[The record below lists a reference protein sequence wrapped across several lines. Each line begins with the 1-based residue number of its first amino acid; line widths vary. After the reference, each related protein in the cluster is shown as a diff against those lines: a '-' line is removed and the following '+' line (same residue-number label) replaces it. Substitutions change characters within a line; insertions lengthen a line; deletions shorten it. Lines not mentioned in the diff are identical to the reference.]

1 MVTISEYTDAKKES
15 FKSLNYEWL
24 EKYFAI
30 EPVDEK
36 MLSDPRREII
46 DKGGYIFFAEYNGT
60 IVGTVALINLGN
72 SAFELGKMAV
82 TEKVQGLGIG
92 KQLMEHC
99 LKFAKQSGAKKV
111 LLYSNRKLGS
121 AIHLYAK
128 YGFVED
134 PVEPGH
140 YERADIKMVK
150 ML

>member
-1 MVTISEYTDAKKES
+1 MLTISEYTDAKKES

-24 EKYFAI
+24 EKYFAV

-46 DKGGYIFFAEYNGT
+46 DKGGYIFFAEYNDT
-60 IVGTVALINLGN
+60 IVGTVALINLGG
-72 SAFELGKMAV
+72 SSFELGKMAV

-92 KQLMEHC
+92 KKLMEHC
-99 LKFAKQSGAKKV
+99 LDFAKKTGAKKV

-121 AIHLYAK
+121 AIHLYTK

-150 ML
+150 IL

>member
-1 MVTISEYTDAKKES
+1 MITISQYSDAKKEA
-15 FKSLNYEWL
+15 FKTLNYEWL
-24 EKYFAI
+24 EKYFAV
-30 EPVDEK
+30 EPVDEI
-36 MLSDPRREII
+36 MLSSPRREIV
-46 DKGGYIFFAEYNGT
+46 DKGGYIFFAEYNGM
-60 IVGTVALINLGN
+60 IVGTVALINIGDA
-72 SAFELGKMAV
+72 SFELGKMAV

-92 KQLMEHC
+92 KRLMEHC
-99 LKFAKQSGAKKV
+99 LEFAKQAGAKKV

-121 AIHLYAK
+121 AIHLYIK